1 MKNAAAFRITMHACL
16 FFSAAFI
23 IPPLIP
29 ENGLGYG
36 VIAALIL
43 LSSLAAAYTKPA
55 ALRVLIALIP
65 FAGLLLVPR
74 TPAALIVGALPC
86 VYAAIPLISGKL
98 FFEHWQF
105 LRELKGVLIAVGV
118 LIAAFALVSLIRV
131 SLVTNGTIKDPAFVP
146 VHYDPIPYLIAAVV
160 LGFLA
165 LRCARAGNIKSTR
178 WQLGNVGFFAL
189 PLSLAIAAGIAL
201 NTLLGSIDL
210 LTPINN
216 LAASIASCS
225 TVEQAPTP
233 RPTPY
238 PRERTGR
245 QLIEASFNP
254 EEWEY
259 SPDAEAA
266 KPKGSTISE
275 KKVGLGLLYALGAV
289 LGGALITVLILRA
302 RRIEADDAVEDDVER
317 GEAEDSLID
326 RIFKGNRRGRKV
338 FSNAGKVREVYRR
351 YITFLRMQGI
361 QPHAG
366 TTSAE
371 LSAES
376 RKLLL
381 DESPDELLRS
391 LYLRA
396 RYEGAELTDEDALLA
411 EQAFDR
417 IVEKSNS
424 KKENTEN

>member
-16 FFSAAFI
+16 IFALAFI

-29 ENGLGYG
+29 ESGPGYY
-36 VIAALIL
+36 VITALIL
-43 LSSLAAAYTKPA
+43 LSSLAAAYTKHI
-55 ALRVLIALIP
+55 ALRILLALVP

-74 TPAALIVGALPC
+74 TPAALIVGAIPC
-86 VYAAIPLISGKL
+86 VYTAIALISGRF

-105 LRELKGVLIAVGV
+105 KRELKAVLVAVGV
-118 LIAAFALVSLIRV
+118 LIAAFAIVSLIRV
-131 SLVTNGTIKDPAFVP
+131 SLVTNGTIKDPSFVP
-146 VHYDPIPYLIAAVV
+146 VHYDPFPYLIAAVV
-160 LGFLA
+160 FGFLA
-165 LRCARAGNIKSTR
+165 LRCVRAGNIKSTR
-178 WQLGNVGFFAL
+178 WQLGNIGFFAL
-189 PLSLAIAAGIAL
+189 PLSLAIAAGIGLNAL
-201 NTLLGSIDL
+201 LSRIDL

-216 LAASIASCS
+216 LAASISSCS
-225 TVEQAPTP
+225 TVEQEPTP

-238 PRERTGR
+238 PRERIGR

-266 KPKGSTISE
+266 KPNGSTISE
-275 KKVGLGLLYALGAV
+275 KKVGLGFIYVLGAV
-289 LGGALITVLILRA
+289 LGGTLLTALILRA
-302 RRIEADDAVEDDVER
+302 RRIESDDAVEDDVER
-317 GEAEDSLID
+317 GDAEDSLID

-366 TTSAE
+366 TTSEE
-371 LSAES
+371 LSEES
-376 RKLLL
+376 RRLLL

-396 RYEGAELTDEDALLA
+396 RYEGAELTDEEALLA

-417 IVEKSNS
+417 IVENSNI